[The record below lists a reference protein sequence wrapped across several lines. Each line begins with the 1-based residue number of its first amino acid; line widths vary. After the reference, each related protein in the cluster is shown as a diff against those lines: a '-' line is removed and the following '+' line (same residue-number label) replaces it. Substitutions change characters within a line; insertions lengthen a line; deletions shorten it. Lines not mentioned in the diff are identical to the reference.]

1 MNSLKYGPGYLI
13 PDYFNILYIPSIK
26 CTGREGGPTVRQ
38 DMNKAR
44 ETREIGYYRNGSKGS
59 RGRHWKERIVG
70 WEEGKVSL

>member
-1 MNSLKYGPGYLI
+1 
-13 PDYFNILYIPSIK
+13 
-26 CTGREGGPTVRQ
+26 VRQ